1 MGDVSALATPW
12 VGARTGRP
20 PFAEAAERNLDHVR
34 RYLLVF
40 TGDHALADDL
50 AAETFERAFR
60 RWRRYDPRRGPE
72 LPWLCGIARRVALDH
87 FRAESRRRRR
97 EERFARDPEGARE
110 LVGEAREEAKRA
122 LAELRDLA
130 RGLRPSLLAERGL
143 GPALTALAGGLLMSF
158 QQVDPTMG
166 LRFGL
171 LSWCILALTGL
182 GSIPGL
188 LISGIIVGTA
198 ESLAIGLWD
207 PRSRSLIIY
216 LIFVLVLWLRPR
228 GLFGRK

>member
-97 EERFARDPEGARE
+97 EERFARETRPERE
-110 LVGEAREEAKRA
+110 PSLAGLSPELEDALRA
-122 LAELRDLA
+122 LTAGEREVVALRIVLDLDAEATARLLGIGRSACSMRLA
-130 RGLRPSLLAERGL
+130 RALDKLAERM
-143 GPALTALAGGLLMSF
+143 TADA
-158 QQVDPTMG
+158 V
-166 LRFGL
+166 
-171 LSWCILALTGL
+171 A
-182 GSIPGL
+182 
-188 LISGIIVGTA
+188 
-198 ESLAIGLWD
+198 
-207 PRSRSLIIY
+207 
-216 LIFVLVLWLRPR
+216 
-228 GLFGRK
+228 